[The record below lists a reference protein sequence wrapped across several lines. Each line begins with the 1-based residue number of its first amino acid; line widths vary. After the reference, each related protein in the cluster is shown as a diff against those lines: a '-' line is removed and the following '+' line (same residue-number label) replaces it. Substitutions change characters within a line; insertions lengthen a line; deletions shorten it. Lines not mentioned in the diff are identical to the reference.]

1 MKRLWML
8 CSLCV
13 LAAVPAAAFA
23 QQGPPDMGG
32 PPSPQQR
39 AAMDKARADA
49 KVAAYA
55 VLTPAHLTS
64 VNAIVAQVAAG
75 TLDRRAAGG
84 QIDALLT
91 PDEQKGVLAAAAKS
105 RDAMRAAMQ
114 GAGGPVGVSPPPGG
128 GPPPGGP
135 PGAGGRRFG
144 PPTAGRFLLMV
155 SMSPRQM
162 RGLQPRARSSSAP

>member
-8 CSLCV
+8 CSLCMLV
-13 LAAVPAAAFA
+13 AVPAAAMA
-23 QQGPPDMGG
+23 QQGPPGMGG
-32 PPSPQQR
+32 PPSPQQQ
-39 AAMDKARADA
+39 AAMEKVRADA
-49 KVAAYA
+49 KAAA
-55 VLTPAHLTS
+55 FAGLSPAHAAS

-105 RDAMRAAMQ
+105 REAMR
-114 GAGGPVGVSPPPGG
+114 GAGAPPPPGG
-128 GPPPGGP
+128 GPPPGP
-135 PGAGGRRFG
+135 PGPGRFG
-144 PPTAGRFLLMV
+144 PPSAGRFLLMV

-162 RGLQPRARSSSAP
+162 RGLEPRARSSSAP